1 MRCQVSVRDA
11 RRGRASKLGWGAR
24 PVGPAGAV
32 RPWIHEPAAFRPVQL
47 AILPSIL
54 QRIFFV
60 GRAGGTEAEIDAP
73 ASCCMHRHVSG
84 YSGSTLHRQIVTGLF
99 T

>member
-1 MRCQVSVRDA
+1 MRCQGVRDA
-11 RRGRASKLGWGAR
+11 RRGRAR